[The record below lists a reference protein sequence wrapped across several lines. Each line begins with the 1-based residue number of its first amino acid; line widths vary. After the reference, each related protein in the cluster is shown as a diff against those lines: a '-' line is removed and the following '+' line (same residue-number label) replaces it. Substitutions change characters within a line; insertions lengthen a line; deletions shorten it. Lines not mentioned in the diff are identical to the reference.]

1 MCRLHSWVTLSES
14 LDFSCL
20 HFSVH
25 LQNKSLN
32 YVIIRVLSVPGF
44 LNEYL
49 LRVSGKY
56 FFSTYQALGAIRNK
70 NMNKTWL
77 LSSRNLQFHCGE
89 RPVRTKSEITA
100 NTLSPHAREQYMK
113 SREAVHD

>member
-1 MCRLHSWVTLSES
+1 M
-14 LDFSCL
+14 
-20 HFSVH
+20 
-25 LQNKSLN
+25 
-32 YVIIRVLSVPGF
+32 IIRVLSVPGF